1 MKSIVKKPWGSYQI
15 LEEGPK
21 YSVKKI
27 IVDIGGKLSLQKHTH
42 RSEHWVIVQGEA
54 EVTINDKLSII
65 QENQT
70 IFIPKNSKHR
80 LANNSS
86 KILTVIEI
94 WYGDLLDENDIIR
107 FEDIYNR
114 V

>member
-42 RSEHWVIVQGEA
+42 RSEHWVVVKGTALVEKDGE
-54 EVTINDKLSII
+54 KQLLG
-65 QENQT
+65 ENEST
-70 IFIPKNSKHR
+70 FIPLGCKHR
-80 LANNSS
+80 LTNPGKMSME
-86 KILTVIEI
+86 LIEI
-94 WYGDLLDENDIIR
+94 HLCIFYMI
-107 FEDIYNR
+107 
-114 V
+114 